1 MVGFL
6 KGSISGL
13 LAEDRQ
19 RCIGKEVCH
28 MSILRKFEPRE
39 RAIDIRRTAPLAR
52 SMEEFLE
59 DFPPRRW
66 METFEP
72 FGWRWPMGVDMERS
86 FRLDI
91 IDREKELIVRGELP
105 GVEKDD
111 IDVTIAGDRLMI
123 EAEREFEEEDKGD
136 TFYRHELGY
145 GKLMRTTTLPDEVD
159 PENIHAELKD
169 GILNVTLPKIR
180 AAERRT
186 VKVA

>member
-1 MVGFL
+1 
-6 KGSISGL
+6 
-13 LAEDRQ
+13 
-19 RCIGKEVCH
+19 
-28 MSILRKFEPRE
+28 MSILHKIEPRK
-39 RAIDIRRTAPLAR
+39 RAVDIRRTAPLTH
-52 SMEEFLE
+52 SMEEFFE

-72 FGWRWPMGVDMERS
+72 FGWKWPRDVDMERN

-91 IDREKELIVRGELP
+91 IDRDKEFLVRGELP

-111 IDVTIAGDRLMI
+111 IKVTIAGDRLTI
-123 EAEREFEEEDKGD
+123 EAEREFEEVDEKDE
-136 TFYRHELGY
+136 FYRHELGY
-145 GKLMRTTTLPDEVD
+145 GKLMRMVALPEEVD

-180 AAERRT
+180 AAERHT

>member
-1 MVGFL
+1 
-6 KGSISGL
+6 
-13 LAEDRQ
+13 
-19 RCIGKEVCH
+19 
-28 MSILRKFEPRE
+28 MSILRKFEPRNE
-39 RAIDIRRTAPLAR
+39 AVDVRRTMPLTQ

-72 FGWRWPMGVDMERS
+72 FGRKWSRDIDMERN
-86 FRLDI
+86 FRLDV
-91 IDREKELIVRGELP
+91 IDRDKELVVRGELP

-111 IDVTIAGDRLMI
+111 VEVTISGNRLMI
-123 EAEREFEEEDKGD
+123 EAERKFEEEETRD

-145 GKLMRTTTLPDEVD
+145 GKFMRTVMLPDEVD
-159 PENIHAELKD
+159 LENIHAELKD

-180 AAERRT
+180 AAERHT